1 VSQKDG
7 GRPSREEAGRG
18 RVDAL
23 QRELQARDLDVLLVL
38 GSGRH
43 HFIGANFAWWLSGVR
58 NLGRDAA
65 VLLPSEGEP
74 VLIVSPSWDGAR
86 AARRGWIEDVVAVDG
101 FEAALVEQVRA
112 RGWRGAR
119 AAVAGAASAS
129 PAVANALPA
138 VFDAPAGE
146 GDPAVLAVASLH
158 DAYAIS
164 CIERAVEI
172 AEAGYRH
179 MCEIARPG
187 MKEYELAAEADG
199 HMRELGADDNFLL
212 ISASQHN
219 RAVHAPT
226 DRELSLGDIILGEIS
241 PSFDGQFAQICRS
254 AIIGEPDDRQVACYE
269 VLREGFHAGLEA
281 CGPGVP
287 VREVTRVINDL
298 IGGRGYEQYCKPP
311 YMRTRGHAMGLGAMV
326 PADISA
332 SSDVVLEPGM
342 SFVLHPNQYF
352 PEVGYYLCGDQVVVT
367 EDGARALAPAAPH
380 LDAITGAVVA

>member
-1 VSQKDG
+1 MTQE
-7 GRPSREEAGRG
+7 SREAARRDAGRD
-18 RVDAL
+18 RIAAL
-23 QRELQARDLDVLLVL
+23 RRRLEEQGLDVLLVL

-58 NLGRDAA
+58 HLGRDAA
-65 VLLPSEGEP
+65 VVLPREGEP
-74 VLIVSPSWDGAR
+74 VLITAPSWDGPRAR
-86 AARRGWIEDVVAVDG
+86 RRGWIDDVVAVDDVTTG
-101 FEAALVEQVRA
+101 LVDLVRE

-129 PAVANALPA
+129 PALTNALPA
-138 VFDAPAGE
+138 VFDAPAQD
-146 GDPAVLAVASLH
+146 GDDVVLAVASTH

-172 AEAGYRH
+172 AEAGYRY
-179 MCEIARPG
+179 MCDVARPG
-187 MKEYELAAEADG
+187 MKEYELAAECDG
-199 HMRELGADDNFLL
+199 RMREMGADDNFLL

-226 DRELSLGDIILGEIS
+226 DRELSVGDIILGEIS
-241 PSFDGQFAQICRS
+241 PSVDGQFAQICRS
-254 AIIGEPDDRQVACYE
+254 AIIGEPDDRQLACYE

-287 VREVTRVINDL
+287 VKHVTGVINEL
-298 IGGRGYEQYCKPP
+298 IAGHGYAKYCKPP

-326 PADISA
+326 PADISDA
-332 SSDVVLEPGM
+332 SEVVLAPGM

-352 PEVGYYLCGDQVVVT
+352 PEVGYFLCGDQVVVT
-367 EDGARALAPAAPH
+367 EDGARALSPTAPV
-380 LDAITGAVVA
+380 LDAISGAVVA